1 MMLLH
6 ELGHALGH
14 TSHSI
19 YHRSVMYHV
28 NTTTNAHGELL
39 KSDYDELLYLYDEH
53 YFGGY

>member
-19 YHRSVMYHV
+19 YHRSVMYHG
-28 NTTTNAHGELL
+28 NKTTNAHGELL